1 MPASFRVSIG
11 ADLGGVAKA
20 NAAFG
25 DFAAARALPD
35 EVRRGMS
42 VALDELL
49 TNTASHGLG
58 LAGTQ
63 VTVEAELFTDRLT
76 LTVTDTGAPFDPLG
90 QAAPDTTLS
99 VKDRPVGGL
108 GIHLVKHLVDDVSYE
123 RRSDRNVVVLTKRW

>member
-11 ADLGGVAKA
+11 ADLGGVARA

-25 DFAAARALPD
+25 DFAAARALPA

-49 TNTASHGLG
+49 TNTFSYGMAHDR
-58 LAGTQ
+58 TE
-63 VTVEAELFTDRLT
+63 VTVEAELFPDRV
-76 LTVTDTGAPFDPLG
+76 TVTVCDNGAPFDPLG

-108 GIHLVKHLVDDVSYE
+108 GIHLVKHLVDDVGYE
-123 RRSDRNVVVLTKRW
+123 RRADRNVVVLTKRW